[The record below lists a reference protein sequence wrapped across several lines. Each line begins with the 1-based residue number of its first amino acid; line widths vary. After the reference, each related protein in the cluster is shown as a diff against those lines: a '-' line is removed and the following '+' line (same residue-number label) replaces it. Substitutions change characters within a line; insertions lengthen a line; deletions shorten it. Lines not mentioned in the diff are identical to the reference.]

1 MVARL
6 NAPWARRIGAA
17 AALAVL
23 AWWAPRA
30 ALLAALALSI
40 WWVMRRDDDAGTWG
54 VFYVVFLI
62 ILGILTMLVAGL
74 ALVHQLLGG

>member
-1 MVARL
+1 VVARL
-6 NAPWARRIGAA
+6 NPLWARRIGAA

-74 ALVHQLLGG
+74 ALVHHLLGG

>member
-17 AALAVL
+17 AALAIL
-23 AWWAPRA
+23 AWCSPRA

-40 WWVMRRDDDAGTWG
+40 WWVMRRDNGVGTWG

-62 ILGILTMLVAGL
+62 ILGILTMLVTGL
-74 ALVHQLLGG
+74 ALIHQLLGG

>member
-6 NAPWARRIGAA
+6 TAPWARRIGAA

-74 ALVHQLLGG
+74 ALLHRLFGA

>member
-1 MVARL
+1 MVAGL
-6 NAPWARRIGAA
+6 GNPWARRIGAA
-17 AALAVL
+17 AALGVVAL
-23 AWWAPRA
+23 WAPRA

-74 ALVHQLLGG
+74 ALVHHLLGG